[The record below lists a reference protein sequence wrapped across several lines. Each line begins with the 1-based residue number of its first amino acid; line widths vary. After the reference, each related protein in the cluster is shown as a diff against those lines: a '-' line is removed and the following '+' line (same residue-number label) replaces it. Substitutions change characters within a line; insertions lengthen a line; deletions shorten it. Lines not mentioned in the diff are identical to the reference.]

1 MLPKLELLAKLS
13 SAFGPSGCED
23 NVADLIIAEL
33 SSACD
38 EIVRDKLGSVIAKIS
53 GSGAASTLLAAS
65 MDEASF
71 MITSVE
77 DSGYLKLEPLCKID
91 PKALTARRLI
101 VGDETKQKLGV
112 VTSKPVHL
120 QNDGD
125 RKSAPDADKVFID
138 LGVSTKDEA
147 LKHADKGSFAVF
159 NNNFVLRENSATGKA
174 LDSRTP
180 VALVIDEA
188 KRISAEKQ
196 SGKVPAG
203 DVYFVFATKEKA
215 GMSSLPSASYGIR
228 PDRIIVV
235 DFCVDDHLPK
245 SKEHTSHAK
254 LGNGP
259 FIPLM
264 DTGALYTNMP
274 LHPEILAVAEREG
287 IPHQIGRGMNANS
300 FGRANSAGRANLA
313 ADGITIAA
321 ISVPIKNPHTQ
332 NCIMNISDY
341 QNTAKLLA
349 AVVRG
354 K

>member
-1 MLPKLELLAKLS
+1 MSQYKLLEKLS

-23 NVADLIIAEL
+23 NVADIIVAEL
-33 SSACD
+33 SSVCD
-38 EIVRDKLGSVIAKIS
+38 EVTRDKLGSVIAKIS
-53 GSGAASTLLAAS
+53 GSGGASTLVAAS

-71 MITSVE
+71 MIMSVE

-91 PKALTARRLI
+91 PKALTARRVV
-101 VGDETKQKLGV
+101 VGDETKQKVGV

-138 LGVSTKDEA
+138 LGVSTKDDA
-147 LKHADKGSFAVF
+147 LKHAEKGSFAVF
-159 NNNFVLRENSATGKA
+159 LNHYVEHDTFITGKA
-174 LDSRTP
+174 LDSRAP
-180 VALVIDEA
+180 VALVIEEA
-188 KRISAEKQ
+188 KRVAAAKK
-196 SGKVPAG
+196 SGKTPSG

-215 GMSSLPSASYGIR
+215 GMSSLPSATYGIR
-228 PDRIIVV
+228 PDRILVV

-245 SKEHTSHAK
+245 AKEHSAHAK
-254 LGNGP
+254 LGDGP
-259 FIPLM
+259 FVPLM

-274 LHPEILAVAEREG
+274 LHPEILAIAEKEG
-287 IPHQIGRGMNANS
+287 IPHQVGRGMNANS
-300 FGRANSAGRANLA
+300 FGRANSAGRANLT

-332 NCIMNISDY
+332 NCIMNIADY

-349 AVVRG
+349 AVVG
-354 K
+354 